1 MGPTQL
7 CQWLLKECGCDYQE
21 DIDKVKGEAFIFKTL
36 VTSSLNH
43 SRPCL
48 VATHC
53 IAKID
58 LDSISAFS
66 CVVFMS
72 NDRYL

>member
-7 CQWLLKECGCDYQE
+7 CQWLLKECGWDYQE
-21 DIDKVKGEAFIFKTL
+21 DIDKVKGEAFIFKT
-36 VTSSLNH
+36 SSLNH

-48 VATHC
+48 VAKHC
-53 IAKID
+53 TAKID

-66 CVVFMS
+66 CVVFMHH
-72 NDRYL
+72 DQYL